1 MAKADSDSTPS
12 ARDWR
17 AVAKTLPTG
26 ANLLHVRTALERIKA
41 DRSTPLQLAKEC
53 EKRVRQNRRSLGLTE
68 EGSTLAEQLKQQIK
82 HDSEQTELFKQIV
95 KQRQPRIFLRHYKI
109 LSLWEN
115 VGGYL
120 PISTPRKRKTEAHW
134 PDPEGPVIVYLQA
147 AYKMVFGKPLSAR
160 QAKDVVRRYRQLK
173 FGAATMAGAGVFA
186 IDDDKVGILA
196 RRHADE
202 DANVCARL
210 SGSRAAKDVG
220 RFSKNLFR

>member
-82 HDSEQTELFKQIV
+82 HDNEQTELFKQIA
-95 KQRQPRIFLRHYKI
+95 KQRQPRIFLRQYEI

-120 PISTPRKRKTEAHW
+120 PVSTPRKRKTEAHW

-186 IDDDKVGILA
+186 IDDDKVGILMPDGTLTKTRTSA
-196 RRHADE
+196 PDCPAP
-202 DANVCARL
+202 
-210 SGSRAAKDVG
+210 GPPKT
-220 RFSKNLFR
+220 